1 MRNALRPGSADSQRH
16 RPLTVL
22 AALVDHLWQSVLV
35 FLVLWLG
42 AALANGNTACVRLWM
57 WRIAALKFLLPFSLL
72 FAIGGWLGFP
82 INHSEETVPD
92 YFISP
97 IEAMKPWLTPAH
109 AANASSLALAACLG
123 VLLLA
128 AAACARIIWSRHE
141 AEHWRAANEAA
152 RQKRDPDDVEPGLG
166 FVRSMAFT
174 AVALLATSGPLISGA
189 VDDRLRRHELL
200 LENSAALRDSSVVM
214 RPAAPGMGGRVRVS
228 ADEHGVYIRNATIR
242 DLAALAY
249 GVNRFFVRGDHF
261 YESGETDWLIDARY
275 DIAVA
280 GDIREPRDFD
290 TYALRRPVTR
300 MLAQRH
306 GLEIYVNS
314 ECQPPCGRYGM
325 AMPND
330 AL

>member
-1 MRNALRPGSADSQRH
+1 M
-16 RPLTVL
+16 L

-42 AALANGNTACVRLWM
+42 AALASGNSASVRLWL
-57 WRIAALKFLLPFSLL
+57 WRIAALKFLLPFTLL
-72 FAIGGWLGFP
+72 YVIGGWLGFP

-92 YFISP
+92 YFIAP
-97 IEAMKPWLTPAH
+97 IEALKPWLTPAH
-109 AANASSLALAACLG
+109 VADASSLALVVCIG
-123 VLLLA
+123 VLLLV

-141 AEHWRAANEAA
+141 VERWRATNETT
-152 RQKRDPDDVEPGLG
+152 RRKLDPDDVEPGLG
-166 FVRSMAFT
+166 FVRGMAFT
-174 AVALLATSGPLISGA
+174 GVALLATSGPLIAGA

-200 LENSAALRDSSVVM
+200 LQNSAALRDSSVAM

-275 DIAVA
+275 DIAIA
-280 GDIREPRDFD
+280 GEIRDPGDFD

-300 MLAQRH
+300 MLAKRH

-314 ECQPPCGRYGM
+314 ECQPPCGRYDM
-325 AMPND
+325 AMPD
-330 AL
+330 ETL